1 MMQNS
6 SLDNNVAITLK
17 ELEKE
22 LSLLKEGKSKEI
34 TLDDLKTR
42 TALLTSMISDPTVK
56 RIYRISPDHLKV
68 LGEII
73 WELDE
78 LD

>member
-1 MMQNS
+1 MIQNS

-22 LSLLKEGKSKEI
+22 LLLFKEGKPKEI

-42 TALLTSMISDPTVK
+42 TALLAGMIADPDVK
-56 RIYRISPDHLKV
+56 RIYRISPDHLKL

-73 WELDE
+73 WELDG
-78 LD
+78 LG